1 MMQTM
6 KFAFVILSVSAA
18 FSNATHLRRVRDPAV
33 ADAADAEMTNQSQS
47 DIVVQRS
54 CPGHDQRCNQIFHLI
69 KQRLMIESFTE
80 SESVKI
86 DQAVNNSFFGL
97 QKELGNDVDAIYQ
110 HLLQYSVAMLKEKA
124 QSEFPYIT
132 DQQLND
138 AVSWPNAP
146 LDLSAAWTTIIHD
159 IERAHVTNGFKSHV
173 CKKMRNRNTFTRQ
186 FEIFPTNNSLD
197 SSVKVSVQIVKCAI
211 IERNSPGVQTE
222 NAALLEEV
230 YTRITQFLMEAQNE
244 KNKLTGNCNTA
255 DKALTNGNDTRD
267 CFSTDKKR
275 KEYLEAATHFWT
287 NTKKVQ
293 NLLPRLLQANT
304 MNAKKFVNIYDA
316 QFYDHLGELR
326 QWKDMKSFYG
336 ATISNYSLCR
346 LGDDCYVLS
355 VANRFWQS
363 NSHSDYNGYVH
374 GLWPQ
379 QHKSPVQGSTITI
392 DQASAV
398 NLNSWAGKSG
408 YVGKMGSG
416 RMGDERA
423 ALLVDEWFKH
433 GAHTGLTL
441 GQYAARTDDLWHKV
455 HALNI
460 PDTWTKQKSKW
471 TNYCFTQAHGTWRPA
486 RCA

>member
-326 QWKDMKSFYG
+326 QWEDMKSFYG

-363 NSHSDYNGYVH
+363 TSRSNYNGYVH

-379 QHKSPVQGSTITI
+379 KHNYPAKKNINFY
-392 DQASAV
+392 QASVKRMAGR
-398 NLNSWAGKSG
+398 LDTWAGQ
-408 YVGKMGSG
+408 KMKAEQWGN
-416 RMGDERA
+416 ERE
-423 ALLVDEWFKH
+423 ALLVHEWKYH
-433 GAHTGLTL
+433 GKYTGLTL
-441 GQYAARTDDLWHKV
+441 DQYLHRTEDFRQTVL
-455 HALNI
+455 ATNI
-460 PDTWTKQKSKW
+460 PDCWTKQNPKW
-471 TNYCFTQAHGTWRPA
+471 TNYCFTQAKGTWRPA